1 MRIFGIVRDCIIKLC
16 RSCILLYTTR
26 FYVGRDIETCSRQ
39 FRTSYRCWHRYVY
52 HSSIQWTWYVAVWIN
67 VQTGMRWPTTSTCNP
82 SKLSMYLMYYDV
94 NNLYDWAMCQ
104 LLPYTDFCWIDNIDN
119 FDVTLDSLTGY
130 VLEVDLKYPQHVHDA
145 HFDLPFRP
153 TREKPSGKWEAL
165 RKIVYI
171 KSVTL
176 YITQSAAMYS
186 SRLRKDPLYIAIRA
200 ISMVHEY
207 IEFNKL

>member
-1 MRIFGIVRDCIIKLC
+1 
-16 RSCILLYTTR
+16 
-26 FYVGRDIETCSRQ
+26 
-39 FRTSYRCWHRYVY
+39 
-52 HSSIQWTWYVAVWIN
+52 
-67 VQTGMRWPTTSTCNP
+67 
-82 SKLSMYLMYYDV
+82 MYYDV